1 MNLKYLGT
9 LLLFGLIS
17 LGVFSQARE
26 DNSRPSATKT
36 SPKDKGFQLDKVVLG
51 GNLSAQFGTITLVHL
66 NPTVGYKLK
75 ENWLV
80 GISATYIYLEDKRF
94 RPSYI
99 NNIYGGSLFTQFYF
113 LENFIA
119 HAEYEGL
126 NIGEKLESVR
136 INVDA
141 FLVGGG
147 YRSQIGDN
155 SFANIMILYNVIENE
170 YYPYSNPIIRVGFG
184 IGL

>member
-1 MNLKYLGT
+1 MNIKHFGF
-9 LLLFGLIS
+9 LLLLGLSS
-17 LGVFSQARE
+17 LNVSSQARE
-26 DNSRPSATKT
+26 NSSRPSATKAT
-36 SPKDKGFQLDKVVLG
+36 PQNKGFQIEKVVFG

-66 NPTVGYKLK
+66 NPTAGYKLK

-80 GISATYIYLEDKRF
+80 GASATYIYLEDKRF

-119 HAEYEGL
+119 HAEYERL

-147 YRSQIGDN
+147 YRSQIGSN

-170 YYPYSNPIIRVGFG
+170 CYPYSNPIIRVGFG

>member
-1 MNLKYLGT
+1 MNLKYLGL
-9 LLLFGLIS
+9 LLLFGLGS
-17 LGVFSQARE
+17 LGLYSQARE
-26 DNSRPSATKT
+26 GHSRPSATKAA
-36 SPKDKGFQLDKVVLG
+36 PQKKGFQLDKVILG
-51 GNLSAQFGTITLVHL
+51 GNLSAQFGTVTLVHL
-66 NPTVGYKLK
+66 NPSAGYKLK
-75 ENWLV
+75 ENLLV

-119 HAEYEGL
+119 HAEYERL
-126 NIGEKLESVR
+126 NVGEKLESVR

-147 YRSQIGDN
+147 YRSQIGGN

-170 YYPYSNPIIRVGFG
+170 YYPYNNPIIRVGFG